1 MFCALFGF
9 SKQAYFKQKQRQQV
23 SRMERGRVKNL
34 VMGFRRLMPRI
45 GTRKLHYLLGAD
57 IRMGRD
63 RLFELLKMEGM
74 LIFKRRK
81 YSQTTNSRHW
91 LRKYPNLTKD
101 LKLARPEQL
110 WVSDITYVDTTEE
123 GNTYLHLVADA
134 YSKQIMGYELCGDM
148 ESASTLKALKMALG
162 NRRYDH
168 PLIHHSDRGLQ
179 YCSRIYVDEL
189 KRNGIMISM
198 TENGD
203 PYENATA
210 ERVNGILKGEFGLGD
225 VLNNLSEA
233 KALAK
238 QSIAIY
244 NHLRPHLSCQMLT
257 PVQMH
262 AQQKVELKT
271 YKKTLSNL
279 TIVQGF
285 LSNLEIRK

>member
-9 SKQAYFKQKQRQQV
+9 SKQAYFKQKQRQQT
-23 SRMERGRVKNL
+23 SLMERSRTKNL
-34 VMGFRRLMPRI
+34 VMGFRRLMPKI

-63 RLFELLKMEGM
+63 RLFELLRKEGM

-81 YSQTTNSRHW
+81 YSQTTNSKHW
-91 LRKYPNLTKD
+91 LRKYPNLTKN
-101 LKLARPEQL
+101 LKLTRPEQL

-123 GNTYLHLVADA
+123 GNTYLHLVTDA

-168 PLIHHSDRGLQ
+168 SLIHHSDRGLQ

-210 ERVNGILKGEFGLGD
+210 ERINGILKGEFGLGD

-244 NHLRPHLSCQMLT
+244 NHIRPHLSCKMLT

-262 AQQKVELKT
+262 AQRKIEIKT
-271 YKKTLSNL
+271 YKKTLN
-279 TIVQGF
+279 
-285 LSNLEIRK
+285 NC

>member
-9 SKQAYFKQKQRQQV
+9 SKQAYFKQKQRQQT
-23 SRMERGRVKNL
+23 SLMERSRTKNL
-34 VMGFRRLMPRI
+34 VMGFRRLMPKI

-63 RLFELLKMEGM
+63 RLFELLRKEGM

-91 LRKYPNLTKD
+91 LRKYPNLTKN
-101 LKLARPEQL
+101 LKLTRPEQL

-123 GNTYLHLVADA
+123 GNTYLHLVTDA

-168 PLIHHSDRGLQ
+168 SLIHHSDRGLQ

-210 ERVNGILKGEFGLGD
+210 ERINGILKGEFGLGD

-244 NHLRPHLSCQMLT
+244 NHLRPHLSCKMLT

-262 AQQKVELKT
+262 AQQKIEIKT
-271 YKKTLSNL
+271 YKKTLN
-279 TIVQGF
+279 
-285 LSNLEIRK
+285 NC